1 MPGDTINTTPNGWP
15 QIDAGTYFRAFPAY
29 TQQLAAK
36 LDNSDA
42 DVAAAINAAAR
53 AEAAAATAVASTARF
68 YVTTYTTSSL
78 AAGATAT
85 WPRTFPAGRFT
96 ATPYVFLQ
104 VDGSAQGLG
113 DVSLQVMNRTKDGC
127 TIVARNTG
135 TFAPGFTALLLAIQ
149 LP

>member
-1 MPGDTINTTPNGWP
+1 MPKDSVPTTPTGWP
-15 QIDAGTYFRAFPAY
+15 YIDPELYFRAFPAY
-29 TQQLAAK
+29 TQQLATK
-36 LDNSDA
+36 LDNADA
-42 DVAAAINAAAR
+42 DVAAAVNAAAR

-78 AAGATAT
+78 AAGATGT
-85 WPRTFPAGRFT
+85 WARPFPAGRFT
-96 ATPYVFLQ
+96 ATPHVFLQ

-127 TIVARNTG
+127 SIVARNTG
-135 TFAPGFTALLLAIQ
+135 TYAPGFTALLLAIQ